1 MAMTLP
7 RIAMLMVLGAWVG
20 CTDTEN
26 GGVMSISAPAG
37 QLDVELTFDDSDP
50 APADA
55 MVPVTLKVFH
65 GQDYV
70 RLSSA
75 TMTVDDVVVP
85 YSNTGYMVRIPQV
98 PSGGTITF
106 KMVESGTTTQFTYV
120 VPQRPVI
127 LMPMTNEIVPRSV
140 SVPITYVSAAGQ
152 GVRALAADTGINTKT
167 GTEQSDTGMTS
178 IDATAL
184 QPGAG
189 SIRVA
194 RRYVVT
200 PHTGFQGATLTYTI
214 TSPPTVVSWQ

>member
-20 CTDTEN
+20 CVDSSN
-26 GGVMSISAPAG
+26 GGVKSVSAPPS
-37 QLDVELTFDDSDP
+37 QLKIEPAIDDSDP
-50 APADA
+50 APADG
-55 MVPVTLKVFH
+55 MVPVVVKFF
-65 GQDYV
+65 QANDYV

-75 TMTVDDVVVP
+75 TVMVDDFVVL
-85 YSNTGYMVRIPQV
+85 YSKTGYMARVPQV

-127 LMPMTNEIVPRSV
+127 LMPMTNEIVVRSV

-152 GVRALAADTGINTKT
+152 GVRALAADNGITMKT
-167 GTEQSDTGMTS
+167 GTEQSDTGMTT
-178 IDATAL
+178 IDATGL

-194 RRYVVT
+194 RRYVAT
-200 PHTGFQGATLTYTI
+200 PHTGFGGATLTYTI

>member
-1 MAMTLP
+1 MTLP
-7 RIAMLMVLGAWVG
+7 RIAMLMLLGAWVG

-26 GGVMSISAPAG
+26 GGVMSSSAPAS
-37 QLDVELTFDDSDP
+37 QLSVELTIDDSDP
-50 APADA
+50 TPADA

-75 TMTVDDVVVP
+75 TVTVDDVVVP
-85 YSNTGYMVRIPQV
+85 YSKTGYVARIPQV
-98 PSGGTITF
+98 ASGGTITF

-127 LMPMTNEIVPRSV
+127 LMPMTNEIVPRTA
-140 SVPITYVSAAGQ
+140 SVPIMYVSATGQ
-152 GVRALAADTGINTKT
+152 DVRALAADTINTKI
-167 GTEQSDTGMTS
+167 GSEQSDTGMTTV
-178 IDATAL
+178 DATAL

-194 RRYVVT
+194 RRYVTT
-200 PHTGFQGATLTYTI
+200 PHTGFESATLTYTI
-214 TSPPTVVSWQ
+214 TSAPTVVSWQ